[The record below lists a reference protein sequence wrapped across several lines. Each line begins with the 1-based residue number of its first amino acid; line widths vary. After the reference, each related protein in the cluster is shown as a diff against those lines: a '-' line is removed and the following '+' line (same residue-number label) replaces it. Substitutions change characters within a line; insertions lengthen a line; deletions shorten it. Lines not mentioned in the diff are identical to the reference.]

1 MMYHTLKIRIMKY
14 SNYKIHF
21 RIYNLKFVVLI
32 SVLLLYASC
41 SENALEEKPLGFL
54 TPSNAYSTPAGA
66 KQGIIGLHTYARN
79 FYTNDDKSTVMLTT
93 LGTDEAYYGE
103 DPAGGIM
110 SNYIT
115 SIIPTDSNVKLFWT
129 NFYSLVQKANVLIEA
144 VNASETSSWD
154 SEAQKKAILAE
165 AMFFRAFA
173 YRGLVT
179 LWGDVPIV
187 KEAFDYAKTDF
198 KRDTK
203 ADVYAFIEE
212 DLKYAT
218 ANLPVPGK
226 EETPGR
232 ITQGAAWHLLSE
244 VYLAD
249 SKYQLAVEAATH
261 VINDYGYALM
271 TKRFGSKLGK
281 DIFGS
286 GDVYFDL
293 FQKENHNLTE
303 NTEKIWVIQ
312 VDPYITGGGSFNG
325 ERWYGPAYFRMG
337 NTPDGKV
344 AFRGNLYN
352 GTYTGYSDTLGRPV
366 AWDRPT
372 TYAAY
377 KIWRSDWKKDIRN
390 AKHNIKRDFY
400 FDNPA
405 SIYNGKKIDWKLYSK
420 GARSNPMAD
429 TCQYLFPYFMKV
441 ASPCD
446 HYTDPARAGGGS
458 THKDVYAFRLAET
471 YLLRAEAYLDL
482 NQKDKAAADINVV
495 RNRAQATPVLPEQV
509 NIDYILDERARELY
523 SEEWRLITLMRLN
536 LLVSRVRKYNDNPI
550 TPGLNIQDY
559 NNLWPIPQ
567 TQIDLNIGADF
578 PQNQGYN

>member
-1 MMYHTLKIRIMKY
+1 MRHLYYI
-14 SNYKIHF
+14 IHF
-21 RIYNLKFVVLI
+21 KNWYIRFVI
-32 SVLLLYASC
+32 SVFFFLSFASC
-41 SENALEEKPLGFL
+41 NENVLEEKPLSFL
-54 TPSNAYSTPAGA
+54 TPDNAFSSPAGA
-66 KQGIIGLHTYARN
+66 KQGITSLHYFTRS
-79 FYTNDDKSTVMLTT
+79 FYTNSDKSTVLLTT

-110 SNYIT
+110 SNYVT
-115 SIIPTDSNVKLFWT
+115 SIIPSDANVKLFWT
-129 NFYSLVQKANVLIEA
+129 NFYSLIQKANVLIEA
-144 VNASETSSWD
+144 VNKTDNSVWE

-173 YRGLVT
+173 YRNLVT
-179 LWGDVPIV
+179 IWGDVPIV
-187 KEAFDYAKTDF
+187 KEAFDYVKTDF
-198 KRDTK
+198 VRDSK
-203 ADVYAFIEE
+203 DKVYAFIEE
-212 DLKYAT
+212 DLIYAV

-244 VYLAD
+244 IYLAQ
-249 SKYQLAVEAATH
+249 SKFQPSIDAASH

-293 FQKENHNLTE
+293 FQKENHNLSE
-303 NTEKIWVIQ
+303 NTEDIWVIQ
-312 VDPYITGGGSFNG
+312 IDPPTVIGGGSYPG
-325 ERWYGPAYFRMG
+325 ERMYGPAYFRLG

-344 AFRGNLYN
+344 AFRGALYN
-352 GTYTGYSDTLGRPV
+352 GSYTGYSDTLGRPV

-377 KIWRSDWKKDIRN
+377 KIWSSDWKKDIRN

-405 SIYNGKKIDWKLYSK
+405 SAYNGKKIDWKLYPQ
-420 GARSNPMAD
+420 GARSNRLAD

-446 HYTDPARAGGGS
+446 HYSDPARAGGGD
-458 THKDVYAFRLAET
+458 THKDLYAFRLAET
-471 YLLRAEAYLDL
+471 YLIRAEAYLGL
-482 NQKDKAAADINVV
+482 KQNQKAAADINVV

-509 NIDYILDERARELY
+509 DIDYILDERARELY

-536 LLVSRVRKYNDNPI
+536 LLVERVRKYNDNPI
-550 TPGLNIQDY
+550 TPGLNVQDY
-559 NNLWPIPQ
+559 NNHWPIPQ
-567 TQIDLNIGADF
+567 SQIDLNLGADF
-578 PQNQGYN
+578 PQNPGYN